1 MQEEWL
7 VSFTAFGSPVGQG
20 SKRIVPTKAGPSVIE
35 ANPNTR
41 LWRDSMRFDA
51 AEEMMNGELE
61 MAHFPVAV
69 RMLFFLVRPKSHYG
83 TGRNKAVVK
92 PSAPRRPAGRP
103 DVDKLARAVLDGLTM
118 GGAFADDSQVVD
130 LQASKW
136 YVTDGD
142 AAGCVITV
150 EVPGA

>member
-1 MQEEWL
+1 VTGPVVIR
-7 VSFTAFGSPVGQG
+7 VSGRPAPQG
-20 SKRIVPTKAGPSVIE
+20 SKRHVGNGRMVEMSKAVGPWRE
-35 ANPNTR
+35 AVR
-41 LWRDSMRFDA
+41 
-51 AEEMMNGELE
+51 AETQLE
-61 MAHFPVAV
+61 MWTQGRGGSPLEGPVSV
-69 RMLFFLVRPKSHYG
+69 RLRFWLARPVSHYG
-83 TGRNKAVVK
+83 TGRNRAVVK

-136 YVTDGD
+136 YVADGD

>member
-1 MQEEWL
+1 MTPVVIR
-7 VSFTAFGSPVGQG
+7 VSGRPAPQG
-20 SKRIVPTKAGPSVIE
+20 SKRHVGNGRMVEMSKAVGPWRE
-35 ANPNTR
+35 AVR
-41 LWRDSMRFDA
+41 
-51 AEEMMNGELE
+51 AETQLE
-61 MAHFPVAV
+61 MWTQGRGGSPLEGPVAV
-69 RMLFFLVRPKSHYG
+69 RLRFWLTRPASHYG

>member
-1 MQEEWL
+1 MTPVVIR
-7 VSFTAFGSPVGQG
+7 VSGRPAPQG
-20 SKRIVPTKAGPSVIE
+20 SKRHVGNGRMVEMSKAVGPWRE
-35 ANPNTR
+35 AVR
-41 LWRDSMRFDA
+41 
-51 AEEMMNGELE
+51 AETQLE
-61 MAHFPVAV
+61 MWTQGRGGSPLEGPVAV
-69 RMLFFLVRPKSHYG
+69 RLRFWLTRPASHYG

-92 PSAPRRPAGRP
+92 PSAPQRPAGRP

>member
-1 MQEEWL
+1 MTGPVVIR
-7 VSFTAFGSPVGQG
+7 VSGRPAPQG
-20 SKRIVPTKAGPSVIE
+20 SKRHVGNGRMVEMSKAVGPWRE
-35 ANPNTR
+35 AVR
-41 LWRDSMRFDA
+41 
-51 AEEMMNGELE
+51 AETQLE
-61 MAHFPVAV
+61 MWTQGRGGSPLEGPVAV
-69 RMLFFLVRPKSHYG
+69 RLRFWLARPASHYG

>member
-1 MQEEWL
+1 MTPMVIR
-7 VSFTAFGSPVGQG
+7 VSGRPAPQG
-20 SKRIVPTKAGPSVIE
+20 SKRHVGNGRMVEMSKAVGPWRE
-35 ANPNTR
+35 AVR
-41 LWRDSMRFDA
+41 
-51 AEEMMNGELE
+51 AETQLE
-61 MAHFPVAV
+61 MWTQGRGGSPLEGPVAV
-69 RMLFFLVRPKSHYG
+69 RLRFWLTRPASHYG